1 MRARSRKAATA
12 LFALALIAGGPVVR
26 AQGRQD
32 IIERLQSL
40 AERGKIA
47 ELRKE
52 ADAFIRKRP
61 SDPKTP
67 LVMMARAEHESD
79 PARAESLYRRV
90 SGSRAPARLR
100 EEALSRLCASLYLRS
115 RWSELAREAE
125 RGASLAGGGERYG
138 LFTLLRVKA
147 FIYLDDFGRA
157 RSLCNELT
165 ASCHDYEALSQGLL
179 LLCYIERETTGYS
192 RAYLAGLRDLVR
204 GFPRSG
210 SAPSAF
216 YLLGRYYEHN
226 RDFNRAHS
234 AYLAVTESHPRA
246 PESSYARRRM
256 ERLAA
261 HNPSKVEFLP
271 SDDAI
276 RSAERIDL
284 RPETPLPSA
293 AGKRGVSFSVALGP
307 LATREEA
314 RQIAGLIK
322 GDFEPL
328 RVVRVRS
335 GFMLYAGAAGAS
347 RDALGIKIRLAE
359 EFGLNGRVVRMVN
372 DSERTYIYGD

>member
-1 MRARSRKAATA
+1 
-12 LFALALIAGGPVVR
+12 
-26 AQGRQD
+26 
-32 IIERLQSL
+32 
-40 AERGKIA
+40 
-47 ELRKE
+47 
-52 ADAFIRKRP
+52 
-61 SDPKTP
+61 
-67 LVMMARAEHESD
+67 
-79 PARAESLYRRV
+79 
-90 SGSRAPARLR
+90 
-100 EEALSRLCASLYLRS
+100 
-115 RWSELAREAE
+115 
-125 RGASLAGGGERYG
+125 
-138 LFTLLRVKA
+138 
-147 FIYLDDFGRA
+147 
-157 RSLCNELT
+157 
-165 ASCHDYEALSQGLL
+165 
-179 LLCYIERETTGYS
+179 
-192 RAYLAGLRDLVR
+192 
-204 GFPRSG
+204 
-210 SAPSAF
+210 
-216 YLLGRYYEHN
+216 
-226 RDFNRAHS
+226 
-234 AYLAVTESHPRA
+234 
-246 PESSYARRRM
+246 M